1 MTYTKRVER
10 DADFETVLEETI
22 AAIEDEGFGVITD
35 VDVQATMREKLDE
48 SMNRYRILGACAP
61 DIAFDGLQI
70 DADLG
75 ALLPCNVVVRETDAG
90 TTVVSAVDPVALVS
104 ITENPEIEAVIEDAD
119 RRLDRVI
126 GAIEG

>member
-10 DADFETVLEETI
+10 DADFETVLDETI
-22 AAIEDEGFGVITD
+22 EAIEAEGFGVITD

-61 DIAFDGLQI
+61 DVAFESIQI
-70 DADLG
+70 DPDLG

-90 TTVVSAVDPVALVS
+90 TTVVSAVDPVKLVAIS
-104 ITENPEIEAVIEDAD
+104 ANPEIEDAIEDVGQRFD
-119 RRLDRVI
+119 RIIDAV
-126 GAIEG
+126 AP